1 MAALGTGVYV
11 SNFHYLNWSDVQSA
25 RVTGMTRFSCLW
37 VEDGKIVGPIKDMR
51 WDESLYNMLGAKLEA
66 VTRERHLLVESMTY
80 ERRQVGGSLLPGI
93 LVDGLSFTL

>member
-1 MAALGTGVYV
+1 
-11 SNFHYLNWSDVQSA
+11 
-25 RVTGMTRFSCLW
+25 
-37 VEDGKIVGPIKDMR
+37 MR